1 VDGDEA
7 ADTLVDALHR
17 LAEHQPMLLARVTAE
32 GSQHV
37 LRLEAPGAVPEPTV
51 YDLRETDPATMATT
65 LREIRAKMSSTGPD
79 PTRGPGLDIRLT
91 LPMAVAGCTPA

>member
-1 VDGDEA
+1 
-7 ADTLVDALHR
+7 
-17 LAEHQPMLLARVTAE
+17 
-32 GSQHV
+32 
-37 LRLEAPGAVPEPTV
+37 VPEPTV